1 MKEGHEVFGE
11 EDSNGY
17 TAPISS
23 RDEDLL
29 DPSDG
34 DFDRRKF
41 SAASVDI
48 LIGKKIPQPY
58 IWILYRSFL
67 DGLDL
72 KREKEK
78 ASGAKKKKIY
88 NEQEEMESQRR
99 LQEQLQNIEPPKCGP
114 KCFDVSL

>member
-1 MKEGHEVFGE
+1 M
-11 EDSNGY
+11 
-17 TAPISS
+17 
-23 RDEDLL
+23 
-29 DPSDG
+29 
-34 DFDRRKF
+34 RKF
-41 SAASVDI
+41 NSSNNFNFH
-48 LIGKKIPQPY
+48 IGN
-58 IWILYRSFL
+58 L

-114 KCFDVSL
+114 KCFDVSRPSPSQPYDSYDMSHMI